1 MGTEDDLVALV
12 PCPDPPNAPG
22 RPIPPDGGSGG
33 SSAAAAGTSGSCVC
47 PKRVAADTLRN
58 MRRLTNTLLIAIL
71 TSPLA
76 TTATAFAQNAPR
88 DPNIGQGQRTSVW
101 LGYLVAGL
109 FAVILVGLTLFP
121 SKRQS
126 QDL

>member
-1 MGTEDDLVALV
+1 
-12 PCPDPPNAPG
+12 
-22 RPIPPDGGSGG
+22 
-33 SSAAAAGTSGSCVC
+33 
-47 PKRVAADTLRN
+47 

-71 TSPLA
+71 ASPLA
-76 TTATAFAQNAPR
+76 ATATAVAQNVPR
-88 DPNIGQGQRTSVW
+88 DPNIGQSQRTSVW

-126 QDL
+126 EDL

>member
-1 MGTEDDLVALV
+1 
-12 PCPDPPNAPG
+12 
-22 RPIPPDGGSGG
+22 
-33 SSAAAAGTSGSCVC
+33 
-47 PKRVAADTLRN
+47 

-71 TSPLA
+71 ASPLA
-76 TTATAFAQNAPR
+76 ATATAVAQNVPR

-126 QDL
+126 EDI